1 MVRMEHEM
9 IGSNQDKPLTEEYQR
24 QAEQQYEALLSEYD
38 TSPVESA
45 GLQYL
50 WEQGKKPKNVT
61 KDTQNLDK

>member
-1 MVRMEHEM
+1 MEHEM

-24 QAEQQYEALLSEYD
+24 QAEEQYEALLSEYD

-50 WEQGKKPKNVT
+50 WEQGK
-61 KDTQNLDK
+61 